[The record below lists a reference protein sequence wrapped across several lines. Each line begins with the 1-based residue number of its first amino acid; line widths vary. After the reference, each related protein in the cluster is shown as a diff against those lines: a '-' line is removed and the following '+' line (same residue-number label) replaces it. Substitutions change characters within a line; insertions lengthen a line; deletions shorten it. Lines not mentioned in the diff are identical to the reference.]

1 LLFLSDPCIFFENSK
16 CKGKKSGLQFK
27 QTVFLTGIH
36 ILQYKNYGEVS
47 VSFKNKFCLING
59 LNGSGKT
66 NLIDAIHYLCMC
78 KSYFT
83 RSDLNVL
90 NKESEFFR
98 LDGNFMLGDEKTSI
112 TCKFTKQKKEFF
124 KNGVI
129 YDKLS
134 DHIGSIPVVMVAPDD
149 IAIINDGSEE
159 RRRFLDAAIA
169 QVNNIYLQRLIT
181 YNKILIQRN
190 SLLKN
195 LGNTGYPD
203 ETLLHVLSEQLA
215 EHGDFIFEE
224 RKKYLV
230 TFLPVFAELYSLITE
245 GKEEG
250 KIEYVSNLSLEVH
263 IQLLKES
270 LRDDIYAQ
278 RTTTGIHKDDIRFL
292 INENMLRDIGSQGQI
307 KSFLIALKLC
317 QFKMMYLLTGKKA
330 ILLLDDV
337 FEKLDKRR
345 LEVVFKILSTEEFIQ
360 IFITDADEHRSFEF
374 CQEHLNVFDHFH
386 VDNNLIE

>member
-1 LLFLSDPCIFFENSK
+1 M
-16 CKGKKSGLQFK
+16 
-27 QTVFLTGIH
+27 FLTGIH

-47 VSFKNKFCLING
+47 VSFENKFCLING

-90 NKESEFFR
+90 NHGSEFFR
-98 LDGNFMLGDEKTSI
+98 LDGDFMLGDEKTSI
-112 TCKFTKQKKEFF
+112 TCKFTKQKKEFL
-124 KNGVI
+124 KNGVV

-149 IAIINDGSEE
+149 IGIINDGSEE

-181 YNKILIQRN
+181 YNKILLQRN

-195 LGNTGYPD
+195 FGNTEFPD
-203 ETLLHVLSEQLA
+203 ETLLNVLSGQLA
-215 EHGDFIFEE
+215 GHGDFIFEE
-224 RKKYLV
+224 RKKYLDA
-230 TFLPVFAELYSLITE
+230 FLPVFSNLYGLISE
-245 GKEEG
+245 EKEIG
-250 KIEYVSNLSLEVH
+250 SIEYISNLSMENH
-263 IQLLKES
+263 IQLLRES
-270 LRDDIYAQ
+270 LREDINAQ
-278 RTTTGIHKDDIRFL
+278 RTTTGIHKDDIRFS
-292 INENMLRDIGSQGQI
+292 INENLLRDIGSQGQI
-307 KSFLIALKLC
+307 KSFLIALKLA

-345 LEVVFKILSTEEFIQ
+345 LEILFKILSTEEFVQ
-360 IFITDADEHRSFEF
+360 IFITDADEHRSVEF
-374 CQEHLNVFDHFH
+374 CEEHLEIFDHFNVVNGTIH
-386 VDNNLIE
+386 